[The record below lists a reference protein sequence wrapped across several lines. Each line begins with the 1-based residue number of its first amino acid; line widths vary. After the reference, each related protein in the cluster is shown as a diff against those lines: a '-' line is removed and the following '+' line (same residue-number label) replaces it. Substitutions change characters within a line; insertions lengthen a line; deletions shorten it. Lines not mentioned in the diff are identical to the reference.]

1 MLMES
6 GKIYQ
11 RKYFKD
17 SLLCPTLEIKGTA
30 TVYVSNATKKPA
42 DVSEMSELKNIE
54 PNSLLVLTGMT
65 KWIAV
70 SYEDSDESTEVYEMG
85 LIKSP
90 YVG

>member
-30 TVYVSNATKKPA
+30 TVYVSNKSEKPN
-42 DVSEMSELKNIE
+42 DVSEMSELQNIE
-54 PNSLLVLTGMT
+54 ANSLLVMTGMT

-70 SYEDSDESTEVYEMG
+70 SYSSGTEVYEMG
-85 LIKSP
+85 LIKCP
-90 YVG
+90 YIN

>member
-30 TVYVSNATKKPA
+30 TVYVSNKTEKPT
-42 DVSEMSELKNIE
+42 DVSEMSELQNVD

-70 SYEDSDESTEVYEMG
+70 SYADSDDTNAVYEMG
-85 LIKSP
+85 LVKSP
-90 YVG
+90 YIG